1 MLLPVTGTAS
11 CKMLWNFVFL
21 SGIALAFAQELPS
34 ERDNQ
39 GYGAPAVPSYN
50 GDVGGGFDFTPFVII
65 ILGLIGISL
74 LFPNS
79 VTLTSVRRRRSM
91 DGTEGKVASRKHA
104 LRNICIFQWFIV
116 NNLVKRLNENA
127 LQACLYEWGENC

>member
-1 MLLPVTGTAS
+1 MLR
-11 CKMLWNFVFL
+11 NFVFL
-21 SGIALAFAQELPS
+21 CGIALALAQELPS

-39 GYGAPAVPSYN
+39 GYGAPVAPSYN
-50 GDVGGGFDFTPFVII
+50 GDVGGGFDFTLVVII
-65 ILGLIGISL
+65 ILGIIGISL

-79 VTLTSVRRRRSM
+79 VTLGSVRRRRSV

-116 NNLVKRLNENA
+116 NNRVKRQNENA
-127 LQACLYEWGENC
+127 LQACFYEWG

>member
-1 MLLPVTGTAS
+1 MLR
-11 CKMLWNFVFL
+11 NFVFL
-21 SGIALAFAQELPS
+21 SWIALALAQELPS

-39 GYGAPAVPSYN
+39 GYGAPVAPSYN
-50 GDVGGGFDFTPFVII
+50 GDVGGGFDFTLVVII
-65 ILGLIGISL
+65 ILGIIGISL

-79 VTLTSVRRRRSM
+79 VTLGSVRRRRSV

-116 NNLVKRLNENA
+116 NNRVKRQNENA
-127 LQACLYEWGENC
+127 LQACFYEWG